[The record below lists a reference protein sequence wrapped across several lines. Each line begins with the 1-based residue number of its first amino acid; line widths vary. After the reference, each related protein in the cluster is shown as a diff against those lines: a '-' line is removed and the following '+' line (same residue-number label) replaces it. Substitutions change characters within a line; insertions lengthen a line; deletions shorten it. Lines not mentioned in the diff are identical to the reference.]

1 MASLGELERAVMDL
15 LWAGQ
20 EAATA
25 NTLRDL
31 LALSTRAE
39 NGTAG
44 RGQGP
49 GVTTVLTVL
58 SRLERKGLVER
69 ERGTRPHRYQAV
81 SSREDHTA
89 ELMHEVLGSAP
100 DREAV
105 LARFMVPSPTPR
117 QKRCASCWDSASDVL
132 DLMVS
137 GGPGDSAGLAGAYPA
152 FPRPVAGPLA
162 VHGDAAGRRSP
173 SPAACP

>member
-25 NTLRDL
+25 NTLRDQ
-31 LALSTRAE
+31 LARTSA
-39 NGTAG
+39 A
-44 RGQGP
+44 QG
-49 GVTTVLTVL
+49 GSGHEGKELAVTTVLTVL
-58 SRLERKGLVER
+58 SRLEKKGLVER

-81 SSREDHTA
+81 SSRADHTA

-105 LARFMVPSPTPR
+105 LARFIGS
-117 QKRCASCWDSASDVL
+117 
-132 DLMVS
+132 VS
-137 GGPGDSAGLAGAYPA
+137 EGEAETL
-152 FPRPVAGPLA
+152 RKLL
-162 VHGDAAGRRSP
+162 GR
-173 SPAACP
+173 A

>member
-25 NTLRDL
+25 NTLRDQ
-31 LALSTRAE
+31 LARTSA
-39 NGTAG
+39 A
-44 RGQGP
+44 QGGGP
-49 GVTTVLTVL
+49 AHEGKELAVTTVLTVL

-81 SSREDHTA
+81 SSRADHTA

-105 LARFMVPSPTPR
+105 LARFIGSVTDTEAETLR
-117 QKRCASCWDSASDVL
+117 KLLGRN
-132 DLMVS
+132 
-137 GGPGDSAGLAGAYPA
+137 Y
-152 FPRPVAGPLA
+152 RPMFWTSYFLA
-162 VHGDAAGRRSP
+162 V
-173 SPAACP
+173 